1 MFCWA
6 GSRIGVCE
14 MAKMVLSMATNTY
27 HERVEAFMAD
37 ASNIIDEA
45 EKITVAMVN
54 GLVLGESQEIQ
65 NDRLEKL
72 RAAFKKYRKAS
83 GTPSQFD

>member
-1 MFCWA
+1 
-6 GSRIGVCE
+6 

-27 HERVEAFMAD
+27 HERVEAFVAD
-37 ASNIIDEA
+37 ANNIINEA

-54 GLVLGESQEIQ
+54 GLILGEPQEMQ
-65 NDRLEKL
+65 NDRIRKL
-72 RAAFKKYRKAS
+72 RKVFKEYRSIS